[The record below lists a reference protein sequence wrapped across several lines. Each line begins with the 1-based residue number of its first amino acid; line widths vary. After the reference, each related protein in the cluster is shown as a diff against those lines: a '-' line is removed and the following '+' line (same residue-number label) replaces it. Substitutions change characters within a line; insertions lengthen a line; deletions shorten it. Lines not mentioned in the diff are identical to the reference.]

1 MKEIKCPHCKQVFS
15 VDESAFESIALQVRD
30 SLFHDELERR
40 EQELRKS
47 VEAEFKMQQALSDKQ
62 ASAELSKKEAD
73 LNAKQPKLPCS
84 RSNFATLAQ
93 PRIPK
98 WKISAWRW
106 SRLATN
112 SWRKKIP
119 KSQS

>member
-1 MKEIKCPHCKQVFS
+1 MAQILKILLNLWVNLFINSFYPFTNIFIMKEIKCPHCKQVFS

-62 ASAELSKKEAD
+62 A
-73 LNAKQPKLPCS
+73 
-84 RSNFATLAQ
+84 
-93 PRIPK
+93 
-98 WKISAWRW
+98 
-106 SRLATN
+106 
-112 SWRKKIP
+112 
-119 KSQS
+119 